1 MAVWD
6 TRRVSLKMIS
16 QDESWSADFIARL
29 FEILDTLI
37 DRFQAIKTPYSQTC
51 GLLALKGRNLCLIL
65 FDAIIDGLSHVS
77 TGLVSQIMEMNIWMD
92 YLLSNPANAIEL
104 SASGFPNSGDLF
116 NKIQCELNIQ
126 KKEFIEYKAT
136 EFGFTKKSLYFP
148 LDKKNKPW
156 VKTQVHK
163 NLDLIIQL
171 GLVVVLLLWLIRKC
185 SECLKVENCI
195 DEKLDEEVRSLNR
208 RSMEYF
214 FFL

>member
-77 TGLVSQIMEMNIWMD
+77 TGLVGEIMEMDLWMN
-92 YLLSNPANAIEL
+92 YLLCDPSKAIEL
-104 SASGFPNSGDLF
+104 STSGFPNSGELF
-116 NKIQCELNIQ
+116 NKIQGELYIQ
-126 KKEFIEYKAT
+126 KKNLLSTRRLNTDLRRNRYI
-136 EFGFTKKSLYFP
+136 SL
-148 LDKKNKPW
+148 
-156 VKTQVHK
+156 
-163 NLDLIIQL
+163 
-171 GLVVVLLLWLIRKC
+171 LIRK
-185 SECLKVENCI
+185 I
-195 DEKLDEEVRSLNR
+195 NR
-208 RSMEYF
+208 GSKRRF
-214 FFL
+214 IRIGI